1 MSPRHKGEEFA
12 SRCALALLLVLTLV
26 VVLTAFAFMLV
37 SSKLDNAERVDLTLA
52 PSPAGGG
59 GNYLMI
65 GSDSRS
71 FIADPTDAQ
80 RFGTEVGG
88 QRSDTIMVLHFD
100 PDSERSLLVSF
111 PRDLWVD
118 VPNRGTSRLNA
129 AFNDGPQAV
138 IDTLA
143 SNFDVP
149 VHHYVEVNFD
159 TFRQLVNAIGRLN
172 VYFPVAARDQLTG
185 LGVAT
190 PLEGCVALDGEGA
203 LAYVR
208 SRNLELRDPDT
219 GEWEDADPI
228 PDLGRIA
235 RQQAFLRALGQKA
248 MNAALANP
256 FDANDIGDAAV
267 EQLKID
273 REFGRTD
280 VFRLAAG
287 FSADEGELGPASITV
302 PTESATRDGQSVLET
317 TGEAES
323 VFALLRDFDTVV
335 PTGGDGATA
344 DDVTVRVLNASGVGG
359 AAAGALAGLEA
370 HGFKGAGVGNESGL
384 QTTEVRYRPG
394 NEAQADL
401 VANLVVGSKQKVE
414 DDTIT
419 NADVVLVIGE
429 SFQGIAEV
437 VKSAPTTDP
446 PDDVQPAQPASLAPV
461 PGGC

>member
-1 MSPRHKGEEFA
+1 MSPRRKGEEFA
-12 SRCALALLLVLTLV
+12 SRCALALLIVLTLIV
-26 VVLTAFAFMLV
+26 VSTAFAFLLV
-37 SSKLDNAERVDLTLA
+37 SSKLNAAERVDLTLA
-52 PSPAGGG
+52 PAPSGGG
-59 GNYLMI
+59 ANYLMI

-71 FIADPTDAQ
+71 FIADPTDAK
-80 RFGTEVGG
+80 RFGTDVGG

-129 AFNDGPQAV
+129 AFNDGPQSI

-172 VYFPVAARDQLTG
+172 VYFPVAARDPLTG
-185 LGVAT
+185 LGMAT

-208 SRNLELRDPDT
+208 ARNLELRDPDT

-228 PDLGRIA
+228 PDLGRIV

-248 MNAALANP
+248 MNSALTNP

-273 REFGRTD
+273 QEFGRTD

-287 FSADEGELGPASITV
+287 FSAEEGEIGPASITV
-302 PTESATRDGQSVLET
+302 PTESVTRDGQSVLEAT
-317 TGEAES
+317 DEAES
-323 VFALLRDFDTVV
+323 VFAQLRDFDTVV
-335 PTGGDGATA
+335 PTVTDGEAVE
-344 DDVTVRVLNASGVGG
+344 DVTVRVLNASGVSG

-370 HGFKGAGVGNESGL
+370 HGFKGAGVGNSGGL

-414 DDTIT
+414 DDTI

-429 SFQGIAEV
+429 SFGGIAEV